1 MRPAPA
7 AHEAP
12 STPIDLARLIDQGK
26 VGGFQIL
33 LLAICGLCLIIDGF
47 DVQAMGY
54 VAPAIIKDWNITKA
68 SLGPVFGAGLFGML
82 VGSLVFG
89 VLGDRFGRRPVLI
102 VATFFFAACMLAT
115 TQVETVSAL
124 LILRFVT
131 GLGLGC
137 IMPNAMALAGEFS
150 PARTRVTWMML
161 VSCGF
166 TVGAALGGFVSAALL
181 SRFGWHAVFLVGGL
195 VPLVIG
201 VMMVLWLPESLQYLV
216 LKGHGQMRQTR
227 HQRLARW
234 LGKLAPQLQV
244 NAQTQFVVPE
254 APAGGMPVSALFTEG
269 RAKVTLVLWVIN
281 FMNLI
286 DLYFLSNWLPTLIRD
301 AGYPTD
307 TAVLVA
313 TALQVGGVIGTLTLG
328 RLIDRLGFVRVLAVC
343 FLIAC
348 VTVGLIGH
356 VAAALPVLVAVVF
369 VAGFCIVGGQPAVNA
384 LAATYY
390 PTTLRATGIGWSL
403 GVGRIG
409 SVIGPVIGG
418 QLIALQWSGPALFSA
433 AAVPAMVSFGMVL
446 VLTLAASGADAARF
460 ASGRTTGKPA

>member
-12 STPIDLARLIDQGK
+12 SAPIDLARLIDQGK

-115 TQVETVSAL
+115 TQVETVNAL

-150 PARTRVTWMML
+150 PARSRVTWMML

-181 SRFGWHAVFLVGGL
+181 SRFGWQAVFLVGGL
-195 VPLVIG
+195 VPLVIA
-201 VMMVLWLPESLQYLV
+201 VMMVLWLPESLQYLA
-216 LKGHGQMRQTR
+216 LKGDPQTR
-227 HQRLARW
+227 HRRLARW
-234 LGKLAPQLQV
+234 LGKLDPTLHV
-244 NAQTQFVVPE
+244 DAQTQFVVPE
-254 APAGGMPVSALFTEG
+254 APARGMPVSALFTEG

-307 TAVLVA
+307 TSVLVA

-343 FLIAC
+343 FLVAC
-348 VTVGLIGH
+348 ATVALIGH
-356 VAAALPVLVAVVF
+356 VAAALPMLVAVVF
-369 VAGFCIVGGQPAVNA
+369 IAGFCIVGGQPAVNA

-418 QLIALQWSGPALFSA
+418 QLIAMQWSGPALFQA
-433 AAVPAMVSFGMVL
+433 AAVPALVSFGMVL
-446 VLTLAASGADAARF
+446 ALTLAASGADAARF

>member
-1 MRPAPA
+1 
-7 AHEAP
+7 
-12 STPIDLARLIDQGK
+12 
-26 VGGFQIL
+26 VG
-33 LLAICGLCLIIDGF
+33 
-47 DVQAMGY
+47 
-54 VAPAIIKDWNITKA
+54 
-68 SLGPVFGAGLFGML
+68 
-82 VGSLVFG
+82 
-89 VLGDRFGRRPVLI
+89 
-102 VATFFFAACMLAT
+102 
-115 TQVETVSAL
+115 AL
-124 LILRFVT
+124 LVLRFIT

-150 PARTRVTWMML
+150 PARSRVTWMML

-195 VPLVIG
+195 VPLAIG
-201 VMMVLWLPESLQYLV
+201 VMMVQWLPESLQYLV
-216 LKGHGQMRQTR
+216 LKGDPQTR

-254 APAGGMPVSALFTEG
+254 AAARGMPVSALFTEG

-356 VAAALPVLVAVVF
+356 VAAALPMLVAVVF

-418 QLIALQWSGPALFSA
+418 QLIAMQWSSPALFSA
-433 AAVPAMVSFGMVL
+433 AAVPALVSFGMVL

>member
-1 MRPAPA
+1 
-7 AHEAP
+7 
-12 STPIDLARLIDQGK
+12 
-26 VGGFQIL
+26 
-33 LLAICGLCLIIDGF
+33 
-47 DVQAMGY
+47 
-54 VAPAIIKDWNITKA
+54 
-68 SLGPVFGAGLFGML
+68 
-82 VGSLVFG
+82 
-89 VLGDRFGRRPVLI
+89 
-102 VATFFFAACMLAT
+102 
-115 TQVETVSAL
+115 
-124 LILRFVT
+124 
-131 GLGLGC
+131 
-137 IMPNAMALAGEFS
+137 
-150 PARTRVTWMML
+150 
-161 VSCGF
+161 
-166 TVGAALGGFVSAALL
+166 
-181 SRFGWHAVFLVGGL
+181 
-195 VPLVIG
+195 
-201 VMMVLWLPESLQYLV
+201 
-216 LKGHGQMRQTR
+216 
-227 HQRLARW
+227 
-234 LGKLAPQLQV
+234 
-244 NAQTQFVVPE
+244 
-254 APAGGMPVSALFTEG
+254 
-269 RAKVTLVLWVIN
+269 
-281 FMNLI
+281 
-286 DLYFLSNWLPTLIRD
+286 
-301 AGYPTD
+301 
-307 TAVLVA
+307 VLVA